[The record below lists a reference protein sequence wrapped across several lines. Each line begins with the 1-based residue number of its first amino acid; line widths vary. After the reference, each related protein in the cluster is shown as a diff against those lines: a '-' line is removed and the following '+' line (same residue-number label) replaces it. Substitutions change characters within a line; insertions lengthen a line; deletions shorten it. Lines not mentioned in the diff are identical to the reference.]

1 MKKWALIAILY
12 CMQVSGVFANDILV
26 SNISLVNRNKSTD
39 IVFVQFDLSWQNS
52 FRTSSGSANWDAAWV
67 FVKYRIGETGE
78 WKHATLNNGGHT
90 IPSGTATTQTD
101 GTGLFFY
108 RDTDGTGTFSKSG
121 IKLRW
126 NYGTDGVADDS
137 KIYVKV
143 FAIEMVY
150 IPSGE
155 FQLGSGSQNEGGFR
169 IANDVSTSGT
179 ATTFTITS
187 TSPTLQGN
195 NSSSSA
201 SNLSTHDGISLN
213 LAQTTNTATLASGFP
228 TGHGAF
234 YSMKYEISQGQYRDF
249 LNTLTYTQQASR
261 TANAPNSSVGTGALI
276 SSGTDRN
283 GIEVSTSGT
292 NSSVPAVYGC
302 DLNNNG
308 IYDESDDGEWIACNY
323 LSWADLAAFLDW
335 AALRPITELEYEKI
349 GRGTAVPVQDE
360 FSWGS
365 TTIVG
370 LAAISNDR
378 QAGEVSNTSN
388 ANAVYDNNFTSGPA
402 RVGVF
407 ATASSNRVA
416 SGGSYYGIMEI
427 SGNVWEQ
434 VIKIEN
440 STGRAFTGLSG
451 NGILTS
457 NGDADTSNWP
467 DYTGAC
473 KRGGGWLTAVN
484 YTQLSSRYGATLN
497 GSSRNSETGGRGA
510 R

>member
-1 MKKWALIAILY
+1 
-12 CMQVSGVFANDILV
+12 MQVSGVFANDILV

-121 IKLRW
+121 IELRW

-155 FQLGSGSQNEGGFR
+155 FQLGSGSQTEGGFR

-187 TSPTLQGN
+187 SSPTLQGN

-201 SNLSTHDGISLN
+201 SNLSTHDGISLD

-234 YSMKYEISQGQYRDF
+234 Y
-249 LNTLTYTQQASR
+249 
-261 TANAPNSSVGTGALI
+261 
-276 SSGTDRN
+276 
-283 GIEVSTSGT
+283 
-292 NSSVPAVYGC
+292 
-302 DLNNNG
+302 
-308 IYDESDDGEWIACNY
+308 
-323 LSWADLAAFLDW
+323 
-335 AALRPITELEYEKI
+335 
-349 GRGTAVPVQDE
+349 
-360 FSWGS
+360 
-365 TTIVG
+365 
-370 LAAISNDR
+370 
-378 QAGEVSNTSN
+378 
-388 ANAVYDNNFTSGPA
+388 
-402 RVGVF
+402 
-407 ATASSNRVA
+407 
-416 SGGSYYGIMEI
+416 
-427 SGNVWEQ
+427 
-434 VIKIEN
+434 
-440 STGRAFTGLSG
+440 
-451 NGILTS
+451 
-457 NGDADTSNWP
+457 
-467 DYTGAC
+467 
-473 KRGGGWLTAVN
+473 
-484 YTQLSSRYGATLN
+484 
-497 GSSRNSETGGRGA
+497 
-510 R
+510 